1 MNERTYN
8 FLTVI
13 YFFRQQRF
21 THFLKK
27 AFVCCFQQA
36 NENLKIVQTHLAY
49 SKLQDIATIYVLYLC
64 SFDEILMKF

>member
-21 THFLKK
+21 IHFFK

-49 SKLQDIATIYVLYLC
+49 SKLQDDIATIYLC